1 MSTYDTELDSI
12 NNICSIT
19 EEILELSNQIS
30 TKTKEKDILEY
41 CYLISAKM
49 RMVRYKAKKMET
61 RMKDYRKSIENLG
74 FRRIRKKRKDEE
86 VVSA

>member
-12 NNICSIT
+12 NNICSLT
-19 EEILELSNQIS
+19 EEILELSNKINS
-30 TKTKEKDILEY
+30 EVKDKDVSNY

-49 RMVRYKAKKMET
+49 RMVRHKAKKMEA
-61 RMKDYRKSIENLG
+61 RMRDYRKSIENLG
-74 FRRIRKKRKDEE
+74 FRRIRKKRKNEE